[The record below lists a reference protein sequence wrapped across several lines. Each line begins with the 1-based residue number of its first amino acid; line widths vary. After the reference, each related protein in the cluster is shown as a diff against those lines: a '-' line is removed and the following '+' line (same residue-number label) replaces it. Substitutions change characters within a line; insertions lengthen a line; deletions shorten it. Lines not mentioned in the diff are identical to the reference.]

1 MCQKSFLRGVLKS
14 FHFYIKNIF
23 HPFSFM
29 PYLFKENILQV
40 TTVGLFQKNRK
51 LINLLYGIIHEWCH
65 LKRGYRSKTNC
76 QTGSLKNAKTTKGIK
91 GLVKR
96 NIDSKSI
103 RRRSYKKVKQRFS
116 LYKGRGEKSLKGLF
130 ASMEL
135 LDFYSTQIPLITLF
149 CFCTSTLYY
158 SNGVKRNQVNLT
170 NVLVA
175 ISKIMK

>member
-1 MCQKSFLRGVLKS
+1 MTTMCQKSFLKRNYIIFKKS
-14 FHFYIKNIF
+14 FI
-23 HPFSFM
+23 SR
-29 PYLFKENILQV
+29 LFKRKYL
-40 TTVGLFQKNRK
+40 TTIGLFQKNRK

-149 CFCTSTLYY
+149 CFCTYLDLIL
-158 SNGVKRNQVNLT
+158 Q
-170 NVLVA
+170 
-175 ISKIMK
+175 